1 MLKSFLLNTRP
12 FTIFDPSSRNHRE
25 SYFKFQQTKSWK
37 HSPVQWTIDDD
48 SSDIV
53 HCINKKLVD
62 YYTSKEFIKK
72 TTTPT
77 KTVKKVVKKQRISA
91 KNKLEN
97 A

>member
-12 FTIFDPSSRNHRE
+12 FTIFDPSNRNHRE
-25 SYFKFQQTKSWK
+25 SYFKFQKTKSWK

-62 YYTSKEFIKK
+62 YYTSKEFIKR
-72 TTTPT
+72 PV
-77 KTVKKVVKKQRISA
+77 KTVKKVVKKPQISV
-91 KNKLEN
+91 KNKQKML
-97 A
+97 